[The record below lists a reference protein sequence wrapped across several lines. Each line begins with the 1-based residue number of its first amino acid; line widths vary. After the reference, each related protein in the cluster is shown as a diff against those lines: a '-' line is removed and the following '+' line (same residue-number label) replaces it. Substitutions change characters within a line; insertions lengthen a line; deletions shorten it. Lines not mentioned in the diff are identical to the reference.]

1 MPYDIRRNYGGCRGY
16 AVVGPSGIN
25 GCHMTRASAVE
36 QQRALYAAES
46 SSKYSQEDMDKA
58 DSVSVGDHV
67 SFGVPKPPDK
77 TESAHGVVER
87 VERSGTVKLP
97 GSNESEEASAENPV
111 AVIRVYATNE
121 NGTRTRTDRRVVKP
135 VSSLR
140 VSSEPIEGKKMHDEE
155 DDMEKASKNLEQR
168 LKELADKYNEGK
180 EGDKRITVG
189 ALRQVYNRGIGAYRT
204 NPSSVRGTVSSAEQ
218 WAMGRVNAFMAGLRG
233 RFPRKAFDLDLF
245 PKGHPRSTKKSIF
258 DISDEL
264 KDIISKQEGWEGKPL
279 YDMLSEDEK
288 AFADS
293 LLKLSEEIGPLD
305 QSEGIWI
312 GYEDGSTNENASIG
326 VKCGNCAL
334 HKSSVACAI
343 ISLKIEE
350 EGACRLAV
358 IPDGYVDRSKM
369 NIGDEFMEMN
379 PEVFKSM
386 DEEDAWDNDLQK
398 CWVGYRQ
405 EGMKEK
411 NGRMV
416 PNCVPVSKSG
426 HDDVIGNDDVPN
438 MRPHSMEDCDDEN
451 CPQHGM
457 NKKEYSDKER
467 QMLARRDM
475 ALPDG
480 SFPIVTVADL
490 RNAIQSVG
498 RSSNYSKARNH
509 IIRRAEALNRTDL
522 LPEEWKPKKA
532 QKAFSME
539 KRDVSDIDLKPT
551 ESMANNAKRGLELRA
566 KFGRGGTAVGVARA
580 RDLSNRTNLSPETVA
595 RMYSFFSRHEVDK
608 KGKDWDNA
616 ERPSNGK
623 IAWLLWGGDSGYAW
637 SKQKWEAIQNARAS
651 KSDETWKDSP
661 FSFYK

>member
-1 MPYDIRRNYGGCRGY
+1 MPYDIRRNYGGCKGY
-16 AVVGPSGIN
+16 AVVGGSGIH
-25 GCHMTRASAVE
+25 GCHMTRASAIQ
-36 QQRALYAAES
+36 QQRALYAAE
-46 SSKYSQEDMDKA
+46 
-58 DSVSVGDHV
+58 
-67 SFGVPKPPDK
+67 
-77 TESAHGVVER
+77 
-87 VERSGTVKLP
+87 
-97 GSNESEEASAENPV
+97 
-111 AVIRVYATNE
+111 NE
-121 NGTRTRTDRRVVKP
+121 N
-135 VSSLR
+135 
-140 VSSEPIEGKKMHDEE
+140 
-155 DDMEKASKNLEQR
+155 KAIK
-168 LKELADKYNEGK
+168 
-180 EGDKRITVG
+180 
-189 ALRQVYNRGIGAYRT
+189 
-204 NPSSVRGTVSSAEQ
+204 
-218 WAMGRVNAFMAGLRG
+218 
-233 RFPRKAFDLDLF
+233 
-245 PKGHPRSTKKSIF
+245 
-258 DISDEL
+258 SDE
-264 KDIISKQEGWEGKPL
+264 WEGEPL
-279 YDMLSEDEK
+279 YNMLSEDER

-293 LLKLSEEIGPLD
+293 LLKLAEELGPLD

-312 GYEDGSTNENASIG
+312 GYEDGSTNQNASIG

-343 ISLKIEE
+343 ISQQIEE

-358 IPDGYVDRSKM
+358 IPDGYVNADMKNS
-369 NIGDEFMEMN
+369 GEEFMEMI
-379 PEVFKSM
+379 PEMSKADSVR
-386 DEEDAWDNDLQK
+386 
-398 CWVGYRQ
+398 VGQMVSWNSSGGTAR
-405 EGMKEK
+405 GKVVRVVR
-411 NGRMV
+411 NGSINV
-416 PNCVPVSKSG
+416 PNSDFTITGTPDNPAALIRIYRDGKPTDTLVGHRVDTLRVSTSKAH

-438 MRPHSMEDCDDEN
+438 MKPHSMEECDDDN
-451 CPQHGM
+451 CPQHRM
-457 NKKEYSDKER
+457 DKRDYSDKER

-498 RSSNYSKARNH
+498 RASNYSKARNH
-509 IIRRAEALNRTDL
+509 IIRRAEALNRADL

>member
-16 AVVGPSGIN
+16 AVVGPSGIH
-25 GCHMTRASAVE
+25 GCHTTRASATD
-36 QQRALYAAES
+36 QQRALYAAENAD
-46 SSKYSQEDMDKA
+46 KVNKA
-58 DSVSVGDHV
+58 D
-67 SFGVPKPPDK
+67 
-77 TESAHGVVER
+77 E
-87 VERSGTVKLP
+87 
-97 GSNESEEASAENPV
+97 
-111 AVIRVYATNE
+111 
-121 NGTRTRTDRRVVKP
+121 
-135 VSSLR
+135 
-140 VSSEPIEGKKMHDEE
+140 
-155 DDMEKASKNLEQR
+155 
-168 LKELADKYNEGK
+168 
-180 EGDKRITVG
+180 
-189 ALRQVYNRGIGAYRT
+189 
-204 NPSSVRGTVSSAEQ
+204 
-218 WAMGRVNAFMAGLRG
+218 
-233 RFPRKAFDLDLF
+233 
-245 PKGHPRSTKKSIF
+245 
-258 DISDEL
+258 
-264 KDIISKQEGWEGKPL
+264 WEGEPL
-279 YDMLSEDEK
+279 YNSLSEDEK

-293 LLKLSEEIGPLD
+293 LLKLAEELGPLD

-312 GYEDGSTNENASIG
+312 GYEDGASNENASIG

-343 ISLKIEE
+343 ISQQIEE

-358 IPDGYVDRSKM
+358 IPDGYVNADMKNS
-369 NIGDEFMEMN
+369 GEEFMEMI
-379 PEVFKSM
+379 PEMSKADSVR
-386 DEEDAWDNDLQK
+386 
-398 CWVGYRQ
+398 VGQMVSWNSSGGTAR
-405 EGMKEK
+405 GKIVRVVR
-411 NGRMV
+411 NGSINV
-416 PNCVPVSKSG
+416 PNSDFTITGTPDSPAALIRIYRDGKPTDTLVGHKVDTLRVSASKSS
-426 HDDVIGNDDVPN
+426 DSVIGNDDVPN
-438 MRPHSMEDCDDEN
+438 MRPHSMEECDNEN
-451 CPQHGM
+451 CPQHEM
-457 NKKEYSDKER
+457 NKKDYSDKER

-490 RNAIQSVG
+490 RRAIQSVG
-498 RSSNYSKARNH
+498 RASNYSKARNH

-522 LPEEWKPKKA
+522 LPEEWKPKSA

>member
-25 GCHMTRASAVE
+25 GCHMTRASAIE
-36 QQRALYAAES
+36 QQRALYAAENTD
-46 SSKYSQEDMDKA
+46 KVNKA
-58 DSVSVGDHV
+58 D
-67 SFGVPKPPDK
+67 
-77 TESAHGVVER
+77 E
-87 VERSGTVKLP
+87 
-97 GSNESEEASAENPV
+97 
-111 AVIRVYATNE
+111 
-121 NGTRTRTDRRVVKP
+121 
-135 VSSLR
+135 
-140 VSSEPIEGKKMHDEE
+140 
-155 DDMEKASKNLEQR
+155 
-168 LKELADKYNEGK
+168 
-180 EGDKRITVG
+180 
-189 ALRQVYNRGIGAYRT
+189 
-204 NPSSVRGTVSSAEQ
+204 
-218 WAMGRVNAFMAGLRG
+218 
-233 RFPRKAFDLDLF
+233 
-245 PKGHPRSTKKSIF
+245 
-258 DISDEL
+258 
-264 KDIISKQEGWEGKPL
+264 WEGEPL
-279 YDMLSEDEK
+279 YNSLSEDEK

-293 LLKLSEEIGPLD
+293 LLKLAEELGPLD
-305 QSEGIWI
+305 ESEGIWI
-312 GYEDGSTNENASIG
+312 GYEDGSMNENASIG

-343 ISLKIEE
+343 ISQQIEE

-358 IPDGYVDRSKM
+358 IPDGYVNADMKNS
-369 NIGDEFMEMN
+369 GEEFMEMI
-379 PEVFKSM
+379 PEMSKADSVR
-386 DEEDAWDNDLQK
+386 
-398 CWVGYRQ
+398 VGQMVSWNSSGGTAR
-405 EGMKEK
+405 GKVVRVVR
-411 NGRMV
+411 NGSINV
-416 PNCVPVSKSG
+416 PNSDFTITGTPDSPAALIRIYRDGKPTDTLVGHKVETLSVSASKS
-426 HDDVIGNDDVPN
+426 HDGVIGNDDVPN
-438 MRPHSMEDCDDEN
+438 MRPHSMEECNDEN
-451 CPQHGM
+451 CPQHRM
-457 NKKEYSDKER
+457 DKRNYSDKER

-480 SFPIVTVADL
+480 SFPIVTVGDL
-490 RNAIQSVG
+490 RDAIQSVG
-498 RSSNYSKARNH
+498 RASNYSKARNH

>member
-1 MPYDIRRNYGGCRGY
+1 MPYDIRRNYGGCKGY
-16 AVVGPSGIN
+16 AVVGGSGIH
-25 GCHMTRASAVE
+25 GCHMTRASAIQ
-36 QQRALYAAES
+36 QQRALYAAE
-46 SSKYSQEDMDKA
+46 
-58 DSVSVGDHV
+58 
-67 SFGVPKPPDK
+67 
-77 TESAHGVVER
+77 
-87 VERSGTVKLP
+87 
-97 GSNESEEASAENPV
+97 
-111 AVIRVYATNE
+111 NE
-121 NGTRTRTDRRVVKP
+121 N
-135 VSSLR
+135 
-140 VSSEPIEGKKMHDEE
+140 
-155 DDMEKASKNLEQR
+155 KAIK
-168 LKELADKYNEGK
+168 
-180 EGDKRITVG
+180 
-189 ALRQVYNRGIGAYRT
+189 
-204 NPSSVRGTVSSAEQ
+204 
-218 WAMGRVNAFMAGLRG
+218 
-233 RFPRKAFDLDLF
+233 
-245 PKGHPRSTKKSIF
+245 
-258 DISDEL
+258 SDE
-264 KDIISKQEGWEGKPL
+264 WEGEPL
-279 YDMLSEDEK
+279 YNMLSEDER

-293 LLKLSEEIGPLD
+293 LLKLAEELGPLD

-312 GYEDGSTNENASIG
+312 GYEDGSTNQNASIG

-343 ISLKIEE
+343 ISQQIEE

-358 IPDGYVDRSKM
+358 IPDGYVNADMKNS
-369 NIGDEFMEMN
+369 GEEFMEMI
-379 PEVFKSM
+379 PEMSKADSVR
-386 DEEDAWDNDLQK
+386 
-398 CWVGYRQ
+398 VGQMVSWNSSGGTAR
-405 EGMKEK
+405 GKVVRVVR
-411 NGRMV
+411 NGSINV
-416 PNCVPVSKSG
+416 PNSDFTITGTPDNPAALIRIYRDGKPTDTLVGHRVDTLRVSTSKAH
-426 HDDVIGNDDVPN
+426 HDNVIGNDDVPN
-438 MRPHSMEDCDDEN
+438 MKPHSMEECDDDN
-451 CPQHGM
+451 CPQHRM
-457 NKKEYSDKER
+457 DKRDYSDKER

-498 RSSNYSKARNH
+498 RASNYSKARNH
-509 IIRRAEALNRTDL
+509 IIRRAEALNRADL